1 MTNEE
6 RTLLLTVARLM
17 LVKMGE
23 ELHGEQDEEFK
34 ILCKALTPFDP
45 VGMNHGPGLS
55 STH

>member
-17 LVKMGE
+17 LVKM
-23 ELHGEQDEEFK
+23 HDESGIDEDFK
-34 ILCKALTPFDP
+34 LLAQALTPFDP

-55 STH
+55 QAN